1 MKMIIAI
8 NNPVIEQKL
17 IEKYKNIYEIIV
29 LSSKEDVLDVVN
41 LNEESLIITRE
52 DLGGKVDFL
61 DYIITIKERNL
72 KNKVV
77 IIVKKLT
84 KELKEKLFAK
94 EIFNIIEGNSF
105 LFEELIENIEV
116 PKLVIYKSKDKISKK
131 SKVIIITGTRCSG
144 KTVLTKMLAESIAKN
159 KDKKV
164 LAIDLDFIYPSLD
177 TYLQFSKNYSLVDFL
192 KDLIS
197 SNIKKMENYESANL
211 KYKNLKYILNNKSI
225 GIPNDEILVAMIN
238 ILKKHYDYIIVDTS
252 TLMIN
257 KIYSISKLINCQII
271 YLLEESIK
279 SLREYKLDVSY
290 IDKKALEKTKF
301 VLTNSKNNKEIIKEI
316 EKILPSKVIVKIK
329 KYYFIELIIR
339 KNYKVINLNRLL
351 KAIGVIKFEKLK
363 LKIIEKILNLEEE

>member
-1 MKMIIAI
+1 
-8 NNPVIEQKL
+8 
-17 IEKYKNIYEIIV
+17 
-29 LSSKEDVLDVVN
+29 
-41 LNEESLIITRE
+41 
-52 DLGGKVDFL
+52 
-61 DYIITIKERNL
+61 
-72 KNKVV
+72 
-77 IIVKKLT
+77 
-84 KELKEKLFAK
+84 
-94 EIFNIIEGNSF
+94 
-105 LFEELIENIEV
+105 
-116 PKLVIYKSKDKISKK
+116 
-131 SKVIIITGTRCSG
+131 
-144 KTVLTKMLAESIAKN
+144 
-159 KDKKV
+159 
-164 LAIDLDFIYPSLD
+164 
-177 TYLQFSKNYSLVDFL
+177 
-192 KDLIS
+192 
-197 SNIKKMENYESANL
+197 MENYESANL